1 MSKSKSSKSRP
12 VDDLWSKIE
21 NEPVEVDADQVETS
35 VLFVGDSGSGKTT
48 LINSFLKASSTK
60 QPKPTFALDYS
71 FARKKTSSSISSSG
85 GKSVA
90 HVWELGGDINEPGLL
105 DVPISI
111 NNLNTLS
118 VIVVCDLS
126 RPHNVLKTIRKWIK
140 VVREVLA
147 RRFTAYEAAF
157 GKKFEVDENRKA
169 QFEGHSDKR
178 MLSLFKIP
186 LYVIANKY
194 DIFRDTG
201 SVERRSTIQI
211 LRFVSHY
218 YGATL
223 MCASSVDSSLRDGF
237 KNFINT
243 VCFKLPQ
250 KQAYETNHEKPV
262 YVYAGKDTFENILL
276 GNKSGD
282 SGPESSHSSG
292 GGAKSRLANSEAD
305 IPTFIASSGL
315 TKDCWSRLAEHL
327 RETYNGTPPDDDPNP
342 ASKNDENEASEHP
355 EPEID
360 EVRAQ
365 RDVILKRYIQEAE
378 RREAIQ
384 AKMNAPQTT
393 SSSSMS
399 STRHDDDDAAPV
411 GEDDS
416 GHSRKA
422 RK

>member
-1 MSKSKSSKSRP
+1 MSKSKNSKART
-12 VDDLWSKIE
+12 VDDLWTKIE
-21 NEPVEVDADQVETS
+21 SEPVDVDPDQVETT
-35 VLFVGDSGSGKTT
+35 VLFVGDSGAGKSS

-111 NNLNTLS
+111 HTLS
-118 VIVVCDLS
+118 SLSVVVCCDLS
-126 RPHNVLKTIRKWIK
+126 KPHNVLKSVRKWVK

-147 RRFTAYEAAF
+147 KRFSAYESAF
-157 GKKFEVDENRKA
+157 GKKFEVDEGRKA

-218 YGATL
+218 YGATF
-223 MCASSVDSSLRDGF
+223 MCASSVDSSLRDNF
-237 KNFINT
+237 KSFING
-243 VCFKLPQ
+243 VCFKLPL
-250 KQAYETNHEKPV
+250 KQAYETNHEKAV
-262 YVYAGKDTFENILL
+262 YVFAGKDSFENILL

-292 GGAKSRLANSEAD
+292 GG
-305 IPTFIASSGL
+305 
-315 TKDCWSRLAEHL
+315 
-327 RETYNGTPPDDDPNP
+327 
-342 ASKNDENEASEHP
+342 SK
-355 EPEID
+355 
-360 EVRAQ
+360 VFF
-365 RDVILKRYIQEAE
+365 
-378 RREAIQ
+378 
-384 AKMNAPQTT
+384 
-393 SSSSMS
+393 
-399 STRHDDDDAAPV
+399 
-411 GEDDS
+411 
-416 GHSRKA
+416 
-422 RK
+422 